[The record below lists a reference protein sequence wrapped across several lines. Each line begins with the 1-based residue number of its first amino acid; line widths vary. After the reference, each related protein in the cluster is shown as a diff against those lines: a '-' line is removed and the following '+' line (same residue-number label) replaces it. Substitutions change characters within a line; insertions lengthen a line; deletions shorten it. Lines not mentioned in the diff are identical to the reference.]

1 MELDFLSD
9 DEVEL
14 RGRKERERD
23 AVIAAA
29 FHEIALSAQSLRV
42 HPAKVLLPRIEQLCK
57 ECRETLG
64 KNTCVMDFIR
74 NLAWEKEIHFGRA
87 LGNGEYG
94 SMGIYSKDGEH
105 VASIYTNG
113 QRVVIHG
120 IGDEVLADEAL
131 SDKDWEEVSRTLV
144 GSPS

>member
-1 MELDFLSD
+1 MELNFLSD

-42 HPAKVLLPRIEQLCK
+42 HPAKVLLSRIEQLCK

-74 NLAWEKEIHFGRA
+74 GLEWEKEIHFGHA
-87 LGNGEYG
+87 LPNGGYG
-94 SMGIYSKDGEH
+94 PMGIFSKDGEH
-105 VASIYTNG
+105 VANIYTSN
-113 QRVVIHG
+113 QRVAING
-120 IGDEVLADEAL
+120 IGDEVLADEVL
-131 SDKDWEEVSRTLV
+131 NDQDWAEVSNTFLGAR
-144 GSPS
+144 G